1 MPTLQEYY
9 VLLLAHEGEAAAELI
24 APWDQG
30 IIAAINES
38 FRNAFAAAG
47 MTNSEIPID
56 PGSSNQSIGNQVAI
70 FFATTINPH
79 LRNFQLRPCAGQGY
93 PDRILMS
100 AGGGQGFPFE
110 LKATSGWNPKDS
122 NRRVLTSSSQKLR
135 RHFRHP
141 INHLLATVLYRE
153 EAGVFRLESVRL
165 DYLNP
170 DTEVSIRLEG
180 SVSHKLLAESNHPS
194 VHIA

>member
-1 MPTLQEYY
+1 MPTLHEYY
-9 VLLLAHEGEAAAELI
+9 EILLAREGEAAAELI
-24 APWDQG
+24 APWEQG
-30 IIAAINES
+30 AIALIEES
-38 FRNAFAAAG
+38 FRHAFAAAG
-47 MTNSEIPID
+47 MANLEIPIRQ
-56 PGSSNQSIGNQVAI
+56 GSSNQSIGNQLAI
-70 FFATTINPH
+70 FFVTTINLY

-93 PDRILMS
+93 PDRILMPT
-100 AGGGQGFPFE
+100 GGGQGFPCE
-110 LKATSGWNPKDS
+110 LKATSGWNPNDS
-122 NRRVLTSSSQKLR
+122 IRRVLTCSSRKLR

-153 EAGVFRLESVRL
+153 EAGVCRLESVRL

-194 VHIA
+194 VHIP

>member
-9 VLLLAHEGEAAAELI
+9 GLLLAHEGQAAAELI

-30 IIAAINES
+30 VVAAIEAA
-38 FRNAFAAAG
+38 FRHAFTAAG
-47 MTNSEIPID
+47 LANREIPIE
-56 PGSSNQSIGNQVAI
+56 PGSSNQSIGNQVAN

-79 LRNFQLRPCAGQGY
+79 LMNFQLRPCAGQGY
-93 PDRILMS
+93 PDRILMP
-100 AGGGQGFPFE
+100 AGGGQGYPFE
-110 LKATSGWNPKDS
+110 LKATSDWNPNDS

-141 INHLLATVLYRE
+141 INHLLATVVYRQE
-153 EAGVFRLESVRL
+153 VVVFRLESVRL

-180 SVSHKLLAESNHPS
+180 SVSHKLLAEANHPS

>member
-1 MPTLQEYY
+1 MPA
-9 VLLLAHEGEAAAELI
+9 V
-24 APWDQG
+24 
-30 IIAAINES
+30 
-38 FRNAFAAAG
+38 
-47 MTNSEIPID
+47 
-56 PGSSNQSIGNQVAI
+56 
-70 FFATTINPH
+70 
-79 LRNFQLRPCAGQGY
+79 
-93 PDRILMS
+93 
-100 AGGGQGFPFE
+100 GGQGFPFE
-110 LKATSGWNPKDS
+110 LKATSDWNPNDS

-141 INHLLATVLYRE
+141 INHLLATVVYHQ